1 MACNRWES
9 GYRPSSQRIDKG
21 ILPMDPFRYQPAR
34 DPWESPPSDLPLILG
49 FLAIVATVVACVML
63 GG

>member
-1 MACNRWES
+1 
-9 GYRPSSQRIDKG
+9 
-21 ILPMDPFRYQPAR
+21 MDPFRYQPAR